1 MVHVFII
8 NSHAGGKKFSAGLRN
23 HLSKRSDINY
33 YIVHTRQDHDES
45 QLVKEV
51 LNLFEGEEIR
61 IYSCGGSGTFC
72 NIMNGIS
79 DFSKV
84 ELAFYPKGYTND
96 FLRVFGDKEILFEDV
111 DKLIDGEVVMIDYI
125 KTNHGVCLNTCSC
138 GVDSLQVVKHREF
151 LPLSLFG
158 AHIPYSAALW
168 YALLAVKPFD
178 YEVEYDGKKEVG
190 KYIEVFFGNGGV
202 IGGDLWMDDDMNYTD
217 GLGKYLAIRYVNRR
231 SMFNAI
237 HNIRKNATW
246 KIPQLSGNT
255 LTKGVTVRR
264 RDGAAFIMDFD
275 GEPQPPQV
283 EWKIEIVKKG
293 LPFVV
298 PTGAL

>member
-23 HLSKRSDINY
+23 HLAKRTDISY

-96 FLRVFGDKEILFEDV
+96 FLRVFKDKKIFFEDI
-111 DKLIDGEVVMIDYI
+111 DRLIDGEVVMIDYI
-125 KTNHGVCLNTCSC
+125 KTNHGICLNTCSC
-138 GVDSLQVVKHREF
+138 GVDSLQVVKQREF
-151 LPLSLFG
+151 SPLALFSLKM
-158 AHIPYSAALW
+158 PYSIALV
-168 YALLAVKPFD
+168 YALLFVKPRD
-178 YEVEYDGKKEVG
+178 YEVEYDGKMDVG

-202 IGGDLWMDDDMNYTD
+202 IGGNLWMDDDMCYSD
-217 GLGKYLAIRYVNRR
+217 GLGKYLSIRYENRRAMFKAIRH
-231 SMFNAI
+231 MK
-237 HNIRKNATW
+237 KNAVW
-246 KIPQLSGNT
+246 KVPQLTGNV
-255 LTKGVTVRR
+255 LTKSVTIRR

-283 EWKIEIVKKG
+283 EWKLQIVKKG

-298 PTGAL
+298 PRGVL